1 MAGASDEPDLF
12 VDEGAPAGVAII
24 NERCVLRT
32 QDGHRVVLICG
43 IILAQYAVGD
53 AMAEAN
59 AMVSLVD
66 QGWADQVEVSH
77 AFECATRTVRRYLR
91 RFEEGGLAALGRSGG
106 YPRGRPRVDSS
117 RSRLVC
123 RLKAAGHSNREIARR
138 IGVSEV
144 AVRKL
149 LRRLGWAP
157 SPPVQGLL
165 PIDVP
170 GANPNLS
177 ASTASTVAAV
187 SPGANPNLSASIAAT
202 AATASPS
209 ANPNMSASTASTV
222 AAVSPGAN
230 PNLSASTLTA
240 EEEIAFT
247 LDTDPANRSADRLLA
262 CLGLIDD
269 AAPLFRSGVRV
280 PRAGVLLALPAII
293 DSGVLDIVRD
303 IYGSIGP
310 AFYGL
315 RTTLVALL
323 LMALLRIKR
332 PEGLKEHL
340 PEDLGRLLGLDRAPE
355 MKTLRRKLTRLAA
368 LGQAGAFG
376 RALAQK
382 RVATRGAAFG
392 FLYVDGH
399 VRVYHGKHT
408 LPKTHVAQMRRAMP
422 ATSDYWVNDAAGEP
436 LFVLT
441 AEANAGMVKMLPIVL
456 AEIRT
461 LLPGRRVTVVFDR
474 GGWSPKLFATL
485 IAQGFDVLTYRKG
498 RFPRIAKRRF
508 HIHTALI
515 DGRERRYLLAEHKV
529 RFLGGKLRLRQ
540 VTLLS
545 DDGQHQTPIL
555 TSRMDLSL
563 VEVAFRMFERWRQE
577 NFFKYLREEYA
588 LDALVDYQVEP
599 DNPQRDVPNP
609 ARKALDKELAKARD
623 ELRRVRTTYGIA
635 AFANPEALRPT
646 MRGFKNAHAHLG
658 KAIGAAMRRVA
669 TLEQRRAKMPARVPV
684 GQVVKGPVLKLA
696 TERKLLTNLFK
707 MLAYQAESDLFRLVV
722 PHYKRAEDEGRTL
735 IQSALNGPATIE
747 VIDKELRITLAPLS
761 SAHRTRAI
769 AELCVEMD
777 QRAAMFPGTR
787 LRLRYAVEGPP

>member
-1 MAGASDEPDLF
+1 MAGATDEPDLF

-24 NERCVLRT
+24 NERCMLRT
-32 QDGHRVVLICG
+32 QDGHRVVLVCG
-43 IILAQYAVGD
+43 IVLAQYAVGD

-66 QGWADQVEVSH
+66 QGWADQVEVSR

-91 RFEEGGLAALGRSGG
+91 RFEEGGLAALGRSAG
-106 YPRGRPRVDSS
+106 YPRGRPRVRSS

-123 RLKAAGHSNREIARR
+123 RLKGAGHSNREIARR

-157 SPPVQGLL
+157 SRPVQGLL
-165 PIDVP
+165 SIDAP

-177 ASTASTVAAV
+177 ASA
-187 SPGANPNLSASIAAT
+187 
-202 AATASPS
+202 
-209 ANPNMSASTASTV
+209 ASTAST
-222 AAVSPGAN
+222 AATVSPSAN
-230 PNLSASTLTA
+230 PNLSASTVTA

-247 LDTDPANRSADRLLA
+247 LDTDPANRSSDRLLA

-269 AAPLFRSGVRV
+269 AAPLFRAGVRV

-315 RTTLVALL
+315 RTTLVAML

-355 MKTLRRKLTRLAA
+355 VKTLRRKLTRLAA
-368 LGQAGAFG
+368 LGQAAAFG

-485 IAQGFDVLTYRKG
+485 IDQGFDVLTYRKG

-508 HIHTALI
+508 HICTAVI

-529 RFLGGKLRLRQ
+529 RFLGGKLCLRQ

-599 DNPQRDVPNP
+599 ANPERDVPNP

-623 ELRRVRTTYGIA
+623 ELRRLRATYGIA
-635 AFANPEALRPT
+635 ALANPEALRRT

-658 KAIGAAMRRVA
+658 KDIGAAMRRVA
-669 TLEQRRAKMPARVPV
+669 TLEQRRAKMLARVPV
-684 GQVVKGPVLKLA
+684 GQVVEGAVLKLA

-747 VIDKELRITLAPLS
+747 VTDKELRLTLAPLS

-769 AELCVEMD
+769 AALCAEMD
-777 QRAAMFPGTR
+777 RRAAMFPGTR
-787 LRLRYAVEGPP
+787 LRLRYAVEGAP

>member
-1 MAGASDEPDLF
+1 MDKKF
-12 VDEGAPAGVAII
+12 
-24 NERCVLRT
+24 T
-32 QDGHRVVLICG
+32 
-43 IILAQYAVGD
+43 
-53 AMAEAN
+53 
-59 AMVSLVD
+59 VS
-66 QGWADQVEVSH
+66 EVSR

-91 RFEEGGLAALGRSGG
+91 RFEEGGLAALGRSAG
-106 YPRGRPRVDSS
+106 YPRGRPRVRSS

-123 RLKAAGHSNREIARR
+123 RLKGAGHSNREIARR

-157 SPPVQGLL
+157 SRPVQGLL
-165 PIDVP
+165 SIDVP

-177 ASTASTVAAV
+177 ASTAPTAATAPAMAAP
-187 SPGANPNLSASIAAT
+187 SANPNLSAS
-202 AATASPS
+202 P
-209 ANPNMSASTASTV
+209 V
-222 AAVSPGAN
+222 AGD
-230 PNLSASTLTA
+230 
-240 EEEIAFT
+240 EEIPFT
-247 LDTDPANRSADRLLA
+247 LDTDPANRSRDRLLA
-262 CLGLIDD
+262 CLGLLDD
-269 AAPLFRSGVRV
+269 AAPLFRAGVRV

-303 IYGSIGP
+303 LYGSIGP

-315 RTTLVALL
+315 RTTLVAML

-340 PEDLGRLLGLDRAPE
+340 PEELGRLLGLDRAPE
-355 MKTLRRKLTRLAA
+355 VKTLRRKLTRLAA
-368 LGQAGAFG
+368 LGQAAAFG
-376 RALAQK
+376 RALARK

-436 LFVLT
+436 LFVVT

-456 AEIRT
+456 AEVRT
-461 LLPGRRVTVVFDR
+461 LLPGRRVTIVFDR

-485 IAQGFDVLTYRKG
+485 IAEDFDVLTYRKG
-498 RFPRIAKRRF
+498 RFPRLAKRRF
-508 HIHTALI
+508 HIRTAVI

-545 DDGQHQTPIL
+545 EDGQHQTPIL
-555 TSRMDLSL
+555 TSRTDLSL

-577 NFFKYLREEYA
+577 NFFKYLRQEYA

-599 DNPQRDVPNP
+599 ANPERDVPNP

-623 ELRRVRTTYGIA
+623 KLGRVRASYGIA
-635 AFANPEALRPT
+635 AFANPEALRRT
-646 MRGFKNAHAHLG
+646 MRGFKHAHAHLG
-658 KAIGAAMRRVA
+658 DDIGAAMRRLA

-684 GQVVKGPVLKLA
+684 GQVVEGAVVKLA

-722 PHYKRAEDEGRTL
+722 PHYPRAEDEGRTL

-747 VIDKELRITLAPLS
+747 VTDKELRVTLAPLS

-769 AELCVEMD
+769 AALCVEMD

-787 LRLRYAVEGPP
+787 LRLRYAVEGAP

>member
-1 MAGASDEPDLF
+1 MAGATNEPDLF
-12 VDEGAPAGVAII
+12 PDEGAPAGVAIV

-32 QDGHRVVLICG
+32 QDGHRVVLVAG
-43 IILAQYAVGD
+43 IILAQYSVGD

-66 QGWADQVEVSH
+66 QGWADQVEVSR

-91 RFEEGGLAALGRSGG
+91 RFEEGGLAALGRSAG
-106 YPRGRPRVDSS
+106 YPRGRPRVRSS
-117 RSRLVC
+117 RSGLVC
-123 RLKAAGHSNREIARR
+123 RLKGAGHSNREIARR

-157 SPPVQGLL
+157 SRPVQGRLS
-165 PIDVP
+165 IDVP

-177 ASTASTVAAV
+177 AS
-187 SPGANPNLSASIAAT
+187 SAPRAAT
-202 AATASPS
+202 APAMTP
-209 ANPNMSASTASTV
+209 
-222 AAVSPGAN
+222 PGAN
-230 PNLSASTLTA
+230 PNLSASTVA
-240 EEEIAFT
+240 GDEEIPFT
-247 LDTDPANRSADRLLA
+247 LDTDPANRSLDRLLA
-262 CLGLIDD
+262 CLGLLDD
-269 AAPLFRSGVRV
+269 AAPLFRAGVRV

-355 MKTLRRKLTRLAA
+355 VKTLRRKLTRLAA
-368 LGQAGAFG
+368 LGQAAAFG

-436 LFVLT
+436 LFVVT
-441 AEANAGMVKMLPIVL
+441 AEANAGMVKMLPVVL
-456 AEIRT
+456 AEVRT

-485 IAQGFDVLTYRKG
+485 IADGFDVLTYRKG

-508 HIHTALI
+508 HIHTAVI

-545 DDGQHQTPIL
+545 EDGQHQTPIL
-555 TSRMDLSL
+555 TSRMDLCL

-577 NFFKYLREEYA
+577 NFFKYLRQEYA

-599 DNPQRDVPNP
+599 ANPERDVPNP

-623 ELRRVRTTYGIA
+623 ELRRVRARYGIA
-635 AFANPEALRPT
+635 AFANPEALRRT

-658 KAIGAAMRRVA
+658 ADIGAAMRRHA

-684 GQVVKGPVLKLA
+684 GQVVEGAVVKLA

-747 VIDKELRITLAPLS
+747 VTDKELRVTLAPLS

-769 AELCVEMD
+769 AALCAQMD
-777 QRAAMFPGTR
+777 RRAATFPGTR
-787 LRLRYAVEGPP
+787 LRLRYVVEGAP

>member
-1 MAGASDEPDLF
+1 MAP
-12 VDEGAPAGVAII
+12 
-24 NERCVLRT
+24 
-32 QDGHRVVLICG
+32 
-43 IILAQYAVGD
+43 
-53 AMAEAN
+53 
-59 AMVSLVD
+59 
-66 QGWADQVEVSH
+66 
-77 AFECATRTVRRYLR
+77 
-91 RFEEGGLAALGRSGG
+91 
-106 YPRGRPRVDSS
+106 
-117 RSRLVC
+117 
-123 RLKAAGHSNREIARR
+123 
-138 IGVSEV
+138 
-144 AVRKL
+144 
-149 LRRLGWAP
+149 P
-157 SPPVQGLL
+157 S
-165 PIDVP
+165 
-170 GANPNLS
+170 
-177 ASTASTVAAV
+177 
-187 SPGANPNLSASIAAT
+187 
-202 AATASPS
+202 
-209 ANPNMSASTASTV
+209 
-222 AAVSPGAN
+222 AN
-230 PNLSASTLTA
+230 PNLSASTLA
-240 EEEIAFT
+240 GDEEIPFT
-247 LDTDPANRSADRLLA
+247 LDTDPANRSLDRLLA
-262 CLGLIDD
+262 CLGLLDD
-269 AAPLFRSGVRV
+269 AVPLFRAGVRV

-315 RTTLVALL
+315 RTTLVAML

-355 MKTLRRKLTRLAA
+355 VKTLRRKLTRLAA
-368 LGQAGAFG
+368 LGQAAAFG

-382 RVATRGAAFG
+382 RVATRGAVFG

-436 LFVLT
+436 LFVVT

-456 AEIRT
+456 AEVRT

-485 IAQGFDVLTYRKG
+485 IAEGFEVLTYRKG

-508 HIHTALI
+508 QIRTAVI
-515 DGRERRYLLAEHKV
+515 EGRERRYLLAEHKV
-529 RFLGGKLRLRQ
+529 RFLGGKLPLRQ

-545 DDGQHQTPIL
+545 DDGQHQTPIV
-555 TSRMDLSL
+555 TSRMDLPL

-599 DNPQRDVPNP
+599 ANPQRDVPNP

-623 ELRRVRTTYGIA
+623 ALRRVRATYGIA
-635 AFANPEALRPT
+635 AFANPEALRRT
-646 MRGFKNAHAHLG
+646 MRGFKNAHARLG
-658 KAIGAAMRRVA
+658 EDIGAAMRRLA

-684 GQVVKGPVLKLA
+684 GQVVEGAVVKLA

-707 MLAYQAESDLFRLVV
+707 MLAYQAESDLLRLVV

-735 IQSALNGPATIE
+735 IQSALNGPASIE
-747 VIDKELRITLAPLS
+747 VTDQELRVTLAPLS

-769 AELCVEMD
+769 AALCAEID
-777 QRAAMFPGTR
+777 RRGAMFPGTR
-787 LRLRYAVEGPP
+787 LRLRYAVEGAP

>member
-1 MAGASDEPDLF
+1 MAGATDEPDLF

-24 NERCVLRT
+24 NERCMLRT
-32 QDGHRVVLICG
+32 QDGHRVVLVCG
-43 IILAQYAVGD
+43 IVLAQYAVGD

-66 QGWADQVEVSH
+66 QGWADQVEVSR

-91 RFEEGGLAALGRSGG
+91 RFEEGGLAALGRSAG
-106 YPRGRPRVDSS
+106 YPRGRPRVRSS

-123 RLKAAGHSNREIARR
+123 RLKGAGHSNREIARR

-157 SPPVQGLL
+157 SRPVQGLL
-165 PIDVP
+165 SIDAP

-177 ASTASTVAAV
+177 ASA
-187 SPGANPNLSASIAAT
+187 
-202 AATASPS
+202 
-209 ANPNMSASTASTV
+209 ASTAST
-222 AAVSPGAN
+222 AATVSPSAN
-230 PNLSASTLTA
+230 PNLSASTVTA

-247 LDTDPANRSADRLLA
+247 LDTDPANRSSDRLLA

-269 AAPLFRSGVRV
+269 AAPLFRAGVRV

-315 RTTLVALL
+315 RTTLVAML

-355 MKTLRRKLTRLAA
+355 VKTLRRKLTRLAA
-368 LGQAGAFG
+368 LGQAAAFG

-485 IAQGFDVLTYRKG
+485 IDQGFDVLTYRKG

-508 HIHTALI
+508 HICTAVI

-529 RFLGGKLRLRQ
+529 RFLGGKLCLRQ

-599 DNPQRDVPNP
+599 ANPERDVPNP

-623 ELRRVRTTYGIA
+623 ELRRLRATYGIA
-635 AFANPEALRPT
+635 ALANPEALRRT

-658 KAIGAAMRRVA
+658 KDIGAAMRRVA

-684 GQVVKGPVLKLA
+684 GQVVEGAVLKLA

-747 VIDKELRITLAPLS
+747 VTDKELRLTLAPLS

-769 AELCVEMD
+769 AALCAEMD
-777 QRAAMFPGTR
+777 RRAAMFPGTR
-787 LRLRYAVEGPP
+787 LRLRYAVEGAP

>member
-1 MAGASDEPDLF
+1 MAGATDEPDLF

-24 NERCVLRT
+24 NERCMLRT
-32 QDGHRVVLICG
+32 QDGHRVVLVCG
-43 IILAQYAVGD
+43 IVLAQYAVGD

-66 QGWADQVEVSH
+66 QGWADQVEVSR

-91 RFEEGGLAALGRSGG
+91 RFEEGGLAALGRSAG
-106 YPRGRPRVDSS
+106 YPRGRPRVRSS

-123 RLKAAGHSNREIARR
+123 RLKGAGHSNREIARR

-157 SPPVQGLL
+157 SRPVQGLL
-165 PIDVP
+165 SIDAP

-177 ASTASTVAAV
+177 ASA
-187 SPGANPNLSASIAAT
+187 
-202 AATASPS
+202 
-209 ANPNMSASTASTV
+209 ASTAST
-222 AAVSPGAN
+222 AATVSPSAN
-230 PNLSASTLTA
+230 PNLSASTVTA

-247 LDTDPANRSADRLLA
+247 LDTDPANRSSDRLLA

-269 AAPLFRSGVRV
+269 AAPLFRAGVRV

-315 RTTLVALL
+315 RTTLVAML

-355 MKTLRRKLTRLAA
+355 VKTLRRKLTRLAA
-368 LGQAGAFG
+368 LGQAAAFG

-485 IAQGFDVLTYRKG
+485 IDQGFDVLTYRKG

-508 HIHTALI
+508 HICTAVI

-529 RFLGGKLRLRQ
+529 RFLGGKLCLRQ

-577 NFFKYLREEYA
+577 NFFKYLHEEYA

-599 DNPQRDVPNP
+599 ANPERDVPNP

-623 ELRRVRTTYGIA
+623 ELRRLRATYGIA
-635 AFANPEALRPT
+635 ALANPEALRRT

-658 KAIGAAMRRVA
+658 KDIGAAMRRVA

-684 GQVVKGPVLKLA
+684 GQVVEGAVLKLA

-747 VIDKELRITLAPLS
+747 VTDKELRLTLAPLS

-769 AELCVEMD
+769 AALCAEMD
-777 QRAAMFPGTR
+777 RRAAMFPGTR
-787 LRLRYAVEGPP
+787 LRLRYAVEGAP